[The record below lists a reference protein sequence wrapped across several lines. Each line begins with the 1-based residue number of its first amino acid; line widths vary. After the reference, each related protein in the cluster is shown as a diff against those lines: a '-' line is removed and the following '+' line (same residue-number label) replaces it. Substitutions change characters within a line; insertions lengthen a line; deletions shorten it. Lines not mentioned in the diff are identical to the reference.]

1 MCNGVNAK
9 GEQCKRKAE
18 WCYQHIKQKP
28 QTETTEREKLVVDES
43 IIDDIIHVLVMKGA
57 LKENPEEAT
66 KYIRRIRQ
74 CVAYKC
80 VLNNERIGR
89 LIIHPGGSNYDFI
102 ELVDTPLDG
111 QNMANRM
118 IRLYFEMTE
127 KTAIPYL
134 ITRGSAGYWYKHY
147 TRRGFTLFKDLMQ
160 HIADEYDLEYD
171 DLSWW
176 NLKSEYLGRELWSG
190 SWC

>member
-28 QTETTEREKLVVDES
+28 QTKTTEREKLVVDES

-74 CVAYKC
+74 
-80 VLNNERIGR
+80 
-89 LIIHPGGSNYDFI
+89 
-102 ELVDTPLDG
+102 
-111 QNMANRM
+111 
-118 IRLYFEMTE
+118 
-127 KTAIPYL
+127 
-134 ITRGSAGYWYKHY
+134 
-147 TRRGFTLFKDLMQ
+147 
-160 HIADEYDLEYD
+160 
-171 DLSWW
+171 
-176 NLKSEYLGRELWSG
+176 
-190 SWC
+190 